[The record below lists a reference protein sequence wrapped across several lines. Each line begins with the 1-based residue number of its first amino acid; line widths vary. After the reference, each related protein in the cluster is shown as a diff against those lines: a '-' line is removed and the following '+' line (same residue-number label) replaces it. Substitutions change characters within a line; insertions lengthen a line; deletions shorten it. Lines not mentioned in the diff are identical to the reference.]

1 MKLFL
6 FIIIILS
13 VLGILE
19 YKAIVPASSFGVL
32 LALDT
37 IANFI
42 KSLNIHTYYLTLP
55 DITITVQGL
64 LSLFLVLFI
73 VGYISDRFRTLDL
86 KVKSLNKEI
95 NKLNAINKEETKI
108 SEPESNNEMQQ
119 IASDI
124 KGFLETLAKS
134 VTANPS
140 MPIRSKKI
148 RRVSTESAYEEID
161 QDDNI
166 PDETIENEK
175 IIENIEN
182 EPQEI
187 NQEASVL
194 SDDNLSGIDLARAL
208 IQSDEKAKA
217 KEVLLD
223 IIKNGSANDA
233 HEARV
238 LNLQIS

>member
-19 YKAIVPASSFGVL
+19 YKAVVPASSFGVL

-42 KSLNIHTYYLTLP
+42 KSLDIHTYYLILP

-64 LSLFLVLFI
+64 LSIFLVLFI

-86 KVKSLNKEI
+86 KLKSLNKEI
-95 NKLNAINKEETKI
+95 NKLNANKEETKI

-140 MPIRSKKI
+140 IPIRSKKI
-148 RRVSTESAYEEID
+148 RRVSAESVHEEID
-161 QDDNI
+161 QDDNM
-166 PDETIENEK
+166 PDETIVNEK
-175 IIENIEN
+175 ITENNEN

-187 NQEASVL
+187 NQETSVV
-194 SDDNLSGIDLARAL
+194 SDDNLSSIDLARAL
-208 IQSDEKAKA
+208 IQSNEKDKA

-233 HEARV
+233 HEARI

>member
-19 YKAIVPASSFGVL
+19 YKAVVPASSFGVL

-42 KSLNIHTYYLTLP
+42 KSLDIHTYYLILP

-64 LSLFLVLFI
+64 LSIFLVLFI

-95 NKLNAINKEETKI
+95 NKLNANKEETKI

-148 RRVSTESAYEEID
+148 RRVSAESVHEEMD
-161 QDDNI
+161 QDDNM
-166 PDETIENEK
+166 PDEIIVNEK
-175 IIENIEN
+175 ITENNEN

-187 NQEASVL
+187 NQETSVV
-194 SDDNLSGIDLARAL
+194 SDDNLSSIDLARAL
-208 IQSDEKAKA
+208 IQSNEKDKA

>member
-55 DITITVQGL
+55 DITITAQGL
-64 LSLFLVLFI
+64 LSIFLVLFI

-95 NKLNAINKEETKI
+95 KKLNAIKEETKI

-148 RRVSTESAYEEID
+148 RRVSTESVHEEID

>member
-55 DITITVQGL
+55 DITITAQGL

-95 NKLNAINKEETKI
+95 NKLNAIKEETKI

-148 RRVSTESAYEEID
+148 RRVSAESVHEEID

-187 NQEASVL
+187 NQETSVL

-208 IQSDEKAKA
+208 IQSDEKDKA

>member
-95 NKLNAINKEETKI
+95 NKLNAIKEETKI

-148 RRVSTESAYEEID
+148 RRVSAESVHEEID
-161 QDDNI
+161 QDNNI

>member
-42 KSLNIHTYYLTLP
+42 KSLNIHTYYLILP

-95 NKLNAINKEETKI
+95 IKLNATKEETKI
-108 SEPESNNEMQQ
+108 ADPESNNEMQQ

-148 RRVSTESAYEEID
+148 RRVSAESVHEEID

-187 NQEASVL
+187 NQETSVL

-208 IQSDEKAKA
+208 IQSDEKDKA

>member
-55 DITITVQGL
+55 DITITAQGL

-95 NKLNAINKEETKI
+95 KKLNAIKEETKI

-148 RRVSTESAYEEID
+148 RRVSTESVHEEID

-187 NQEASVL
+187 NQETSVL
-194 SDDNLSGIDLARAL
+194 SDDNLSSIDLARAL
-208 IQSDEKAKA
+208 IQSDEKDKA

>member
-1 MKLFL
+1 VKLFL

-42 KSLNIHTYYLTLP
+42 KSLNIHTYYLILP

-95 NKLNAINKEETKI
+95 NKLNAIKEETKI
-108 SEPESNNEMQQ
+108 AEPESNNEMQQ

-148 RRVSTESAYEEID
+148 RRVSAESVQEEID

-166 PDETIENEK
+166 TDETIENEN

-182 EPQEI
+182 EPQET
-187 NQEASVL
+187 SVL
-194 SDDNLSGIDLARAL
+194 SDDNLSSIDLARAL
-208 IQSDEKAKA
+208 IQSDEKDKA

>member
-19 YKAIVPASSFGVL
+19 YKAVVPASSFGVL

-42 KSLNIHTYYLTLP
+42 KSLDIHTYYLILP

-64 LSLFLVLFI
+64 LSIFLVLFI
-73 VGYISDRFRTLDL
+73 VVYISDRFRTLDL

-95 NKLNAINKEETKI
+95 NKLNANKEETKI

-148 RRVSTESAYEEID
+148 RRVSAESVHEEID

-166 PDETIENEK
+166 IDETIESEK

-187 NQEASVL
+187 NQETSVL
-194 SDDNLSGIDLARAL
+194 SDDNLSSIDLARAL
-208 IQSDEKAKA
+208 IQSDEKDKA

-233 HEARV
+233 HEARI

>member
-95 NKLNAINKEETKI
+95 KKLNAIKEETKI

-148 RRVSTESAYEEID
+148 RRVSTESVHEEID

-175 IIENIEN
+175 IIENIDN

>member
-1 MKLFL
+1 M
-6 FIIIILS
+6 
-13 VLGILE
+13 E

-95 NKLNAINKEETKI
+95 KKLNAIKEETKI

-148 RRVSTESAYEEID
+148 RRVSTESVHEEID

-175 IIENIEN
+175 IIENIDN

>member
-42 KSLNIHTYYLTLP
+42 KSLNIHTYYLILP

-95 NKLNAINKEETKI
+95 KKLNAIKEETKI

-148 RRVSTESAYEEID
+148 RRVSAESVHEEID

>member
-42 KSLNIHTYYLTLP
+42 KSLNIHTYYLILP

-95 NKLNAINKEETKI
+95 KKLNAIKEETKI

-148 RRVSTESAYEEID
+148 RRVSTESVHEEID

-187 NQEASVL
+187 NQETSVL
-194 SDDNLSGIDLARAL
+194 SDDNLSSIDLARAL
-208 IQSDEKAKA
+208 IQSDEKDKA

>member
-1 MKLFL
+1 VKLFL

-19 YKAIVPASSFGVL
+19 YKAVVPASSFGVL

-95 NKLNAINKEETKI
+95 KKLNAIKEETKI

-148 RRVSTESAYEEID
+148 RRVSTESVHEEID

>member
-95 NKLNAINKEETKI
+95 NKLNAIKEETKI

-148 RRVSTESAYEEID
+148 RRVSAESVHEEID

-166 PDETIENEK
+166 TDEIINNEK

-187 NQEASVL
+187 NQETSVL

-208 IQSDEKAKA
+208 IQSDEKDKA

>member
-1 MKLFL
+1 VKLFL

-95 NKLNAINKEETKI
+95 NKLNAIKEETKI

-148 RRVSTESAYEEID
+148 RRVSTESVHEEID

>member
-19 YKAIVPASSFGVL
+19 YKAVVPASSFGVL

-42 KSLNIHTYYLTLP
+42 KSLNIHTYYLILP

-95 NKLNAINKEETKI
+95 NKLNAIKEETKI

-148 RRVSTESAYEEID
+148 RRVSAESVHEEID

-187 NQEASVL
+187 NQETSVL

>member
-6 FIIIILS
+6 IIIIILS

-42 KSLNIHTYYLTLP
+42 KSLNIHTYYLILP

-95 NKLNAINKEETKI
+95 NKLNAIKEETKI

-148 RRVSTESAYEEID
+148 RRVSAESVHEEID

-187 NQEASVL
+187 NQETSVL

-208 IQSDEKAKA
+208 IQSDEKDKA

>member
-95 NKLNAINKEETKI
+95 KKLNAIKEETKI

-148 RRVSTESAYEEID
+148 RRVSTESVHEEID

-187 NQEASVL
+187 NQETSVL

-208 IQSDEKAKA
+208 IQSDAKATA

-223 IIKNGSANDA
+223 IINNGSANDA

>member
-37 IANFI
+37 IASFI
-42 KSLNIHTYYLTLP
+42 KSLNIHAYYLILP

-64 LSLFLVLFI
+64 LSLFLVLFVI
-73 VGYISDRFRTLDL
+73 GYISDRFRTLDL
-86 KVKSLNKEI
+86 KIKSLNKEI
-95 NKLNAINKEETKI
+95 IKLNATKEETKI
-108 SEPESNNEMQQ
+108 AEPESNNEMQQ

-124 KGFLETLAKS
+124 KGFLETLAQS

-140 MPIRSKKI
+140 LPIRSKKI
-148 RRVSTESAYEEID
+148 RRVSAESVHEEID

-187 NQEASVL
+187 NQETSVL

-208 IQSDEKAKA
+208 IQSDEKDKA

>member
-1 MKLFL
+1 VRLFL
-6 FIIIILS
+6 FIIVILS

-19 YKAIVPASSFGVL
+19 YKAIVPTSSFGVL

-42 KSLNIHTYYLTLP
+42 KSLNIHTYYLILP

-95 NKLNAINKEETKI
+95 IKLNATKEETKTA
-108 SEPESNNEMQQ
+108 EPESNNEMQQ

-124 KGFLETLAKS
+124 KGFLETLAQS

-148 RRVSTESAYEEID
+148 RRVSAESVHKDTD
-161 QDDNI
+161 QNDNV
-166 PDETIENEK
+166 PDEIIENEK
-175 IIENIEN
+175 ITENNEN

-187 NQEASVL
+187 IQETSVVT
-194 SDDNLSGIDLARAL
+194 DDNLSSIDLARAL
-208 IQSDEKAKA
+208 IQSNEKDKA

>member
-95 NKLNAINKEETKI
+95 KKLNAIKEETKI

-148 RRVSTESAYEEID
+148 RRVSTESVHEEID

-217 KEVLLD
+217 REVLLD

>member
-1 MKLFL
+1 VKIFL
-6 FIIIILS
+6 LIIVILS

-19 YKAIVPASSFGVL
+19 YTAIVPTTSFSVL
-32 LALDT
+32 VTLDT
-37 IANFI
+37 IATFI
-42 KSLNIHTYYLTLP
+42 KSLHIHSYYLIVP

-64 LSLFLVLFI
+64 LSLFFILFV
-73 VGYISDRFRTLDL
+73 VGYISDRFINLEN
-86 KVKSLNKEI
+86 KIKSLNKDI
-95 NKLNAINKEETKI
+95 KNLSAIKEEPKI
-108 SEPESNNEMQQ
+108 VEPKTNNEMQQ
-119 IASDI
+119 IATEI

-134 VTANPS
+134 VTANSS

-148 RRVSTESAYEEID
+148 RRVSAESVHEDTD
-161 QDDNI
+161 QNDNV
-166 PDETIENEK
+166 PDEIIENEK
-175 IIENIEN
+175 ITENNEN

-187 NQEASVL
+187 NQETSVV
-194 SDDNLSGIDLARAL
+194 SDDNLSSIDLARAL
-208 IQSDEKAKA
+208 IQSNEKDKA